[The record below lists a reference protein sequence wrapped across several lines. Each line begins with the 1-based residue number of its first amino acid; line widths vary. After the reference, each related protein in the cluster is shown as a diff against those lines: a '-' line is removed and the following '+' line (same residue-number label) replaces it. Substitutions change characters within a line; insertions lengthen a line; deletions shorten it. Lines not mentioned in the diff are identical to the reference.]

1 MAKVEIIAS
10 YPPYGTHRGAI
21 AGHALV
27 SALRF
32 NTIVPVAERKESVLA
47 RMKEEARGKTIWLD
61 LKCRQL
67 RITHFAT
74 LPYARVRLNHRIE
87 TNLPVTVLFKDGI
100 GKAVEIVHGNE
111 LVFAESLFR
120 VVGAGES
127 VNILDPSLRIKG
139 FLSKDD
145 KEYIAAARANGLH
158 DYMLSFV
165 EEENDFVAL
174 RRLDPRARIVAKIE
188 SRRGL
193 VLAGRLARA
202 GRCRRISLMAACD
215 DLYINMGEEKTDIF
229 SALRTCR
236 ALPQSIVASRILTS
250 LERQDVPSMPDLMH
264 LELLY
269 RMGYRRFMLSDQ
281 LCYNARSFA
290 LAMQAFERMLNRW
303 SGVAVIQ

>member
-1 MAKVEIIAS
+1 MTKVEIIAS
-10 YPPYGTHRGAI
+10 YPPYGSHRGAI

-27 SALRF
+27 GALRF

-47 RMKEEARGKTIWLD
+47 RMKEEARGKKIWLD

-74 LPYARVRLNHRIE
+74 LPYASVKLNHRIE
-87 TNLPVTVLFKDGI
+87 TNLPVVVLFKDGV
-100 GKAVEIVHGNE
+100 GKAVEIVRDQE
-111 LVFAESLFR
+111 LLFSNALFR
-120 VVGAGES
+120 IVGEGEP
-127 VNILDPSLRIKG
+127 VNILDPQLRIRG
-139 FLSKDD
+139 FLTKSD

-165 EEENDFVAL
+165 EEENDFAAL

-193 VLAGRLARA
+193 ALVERLVKAGRH
-202 GRCRRISLMAACD
+202 RRVSLMAACD

-229 SALRTCR
+229 NALETCR
-236 ALPQSIVASRILTS
+236 ALPRSIAASRILTS
-250 LERQDVPSMPDLMH
+250 LERQDVPSMQDLMH

-269 RMGYRRFMLSDQ
+269 RMGYRRFMLSDR
-281 LCYNARSFA
+281 LCYEAGSFT
-290 LAMQAFERMLNRW
+290 LAMKAFERMLNHW
-303 SGVAVIQ
+303 SGAAVIP